1 MNIKRIGVGEDLN
14 LQKIIKKRV
23 LHRNAFLITKIKNK
37 EILDIG
43 CIGHKLENFN
53 SENSLHNF
61 LKNNSK
67 KVLGMD
73 YMRKE
78 VNILKSKGHNIVYGN
93 AESFKLKSKFDVI
106 IAGELIEHLN
116 NPGEF
121 LLSAKNS
128 LTKNGSIIITTPN
141 AFSLRNIVFSILLVD
156 PPVNEEHT
164 MYFDPMTLKRLANNN
179 GLKIHDSAYTFI
191 PTIKFLLYI
200 EYLIS
205 FIKLSFAPTIIFELK
220 STS

>member
-1 MNIKRIGVGEDLN
+1 MEIKSTTNVGLN
-14 LQKIIKKRV
+14 LQKIIKKKV
-23 LHRNAFLITKIKNK
+23 FHRNAFLITKIKDKN
-37 EILDIG
+37 ILDIG
-43 CIGHKLENFN
+43 CIDHKIENFN
-53 SENSLHNF
+53 SENSLHHF

-78 VNILKSKGHNIVYGN
+78 VNILKKKGHNIVYGN
-93 AESFKLKSKFDVI
+93 AEKFKFKSKFDVI
-106 IAGELIEHLN
+106 VAGELIEHLN
-116 NPGEF
+116 NPGNF
-121 LLSAKNS
+121 LLSAKNA
-128 LTKNGSIIITTPN
+128 LTKNGSIFITTPN
-141 AFSLRNIVFSILLVD
+141 AFSLRNLVFSILLVD

-164 MYFDPMTLKRLANNN
+164 MYFDPMTLKRLVNNN

-191 PTIKFLLYI
+191 HTIKFLLYI
-200 EYLIS
+200 EYLVS